1 MDLWADRS
9 HTISLRVALSSAFMF
24 GQLVDIALDGFQNT
38 LTHTQ
43 QAGEQVQM
51 KGNFQYW
58 WAEPCLKKRRPN
70 PSQERKSQTIIR
82 QKPKI
87 YWRSLKTDFS
97 VVELDEFINFLCVD
111 CKYS

>member
-24 GQLVDIALDGFQNT
+24 GQLVDIALDGFQNIFSH
-38 LTHTQ
+38 THTQ

-58 WAEPCLKKRRPN
+58 WAEPCLKKGGRTQAKREKVK
-70 PSQERKSQTIIR
+70 PSFAKSQR
-82 QKPKI
+82 
-87 YWRSLKTDFS
+87 
-97 VVELDEFINFLCVD
+97 FIGD
-111 CKYS
+111 H